1 MAKINKN
8 VCIFIPGPS
17 GVGPRQRPRTIHVDD
32 GADLSESLASS
43 RVGPRGSSSNI
54 SGIKNISCLASR
66 MIYWRPIFLGTFSK
80 VDI

>member
-1 MAKINKN
+1 MVRYFCDLIMAEIVKN
-8 VCIFIPGPS
+8 VHIFISGPS

-54 SGIKNISCLASR
+54 SGIMNTSCLASR
-66 MIYWRPIFLGTFSK
+66 MIY
-80 VDI
+80 